1 MSQNGTK
8 GSLNILIV
16 KKDKWKYGLKKCEGD
31 KCYWKIRAKLLGDAV
46 RDAFAFWF
54 GADKLYEDAGKRFWD
69 TIKEEEED
77 EKKP

>member
-1 MSQNGTK
+1 MK
-8 GSLNILIV
+8 E
-16 KKDKWKYGLKKCEGD
+16 CEGN

-54 GADKLYEDAGKRFWD
+54 GADKLHEDAGKRFWD
-69 TIKEEEED
+69 TIKEKDED